1 MKNKKQGNKLVGYLL
16 AIALSCLVCL
26 ELVLRFV
33 FGFCD
38 AVLYQPSKAY
48 EYIAQPNQHRYRFF
62 SHIDYNSYSQR
73 SEEPDSTKTII
84 LGLGDS
90 VIFGGTMLDQDSIAT
105 TLFSKETGMQML
117 NISSGSWGPDNC
129 AAYLREK
136 GTFEAKAMV
145 LVCSSH
151 DAFDVM
157 SHIPVVGIY
166 PNYPDKQYKLAIWEL
181 VDRYLMPRVKGWLGQ
196 SQLVDPDAQVVE
208 KVKSEERRAMG
219 VKSEERRVKNSGAL
233 RDEGVAQKSLKFDPG
248 FDQLLQ
254 ISKEKKIP
262 FVIYLHPEV
271 GEVLTRQ
278 YKEGGK
284 LIMEWAKKHGVK
296 LVSGL
301 NEGVTADM
309 FRDVIHLNEKGQR
322 NLANS
327 LERILNVE
335 SKTR

>member
-1 MKNKKQGNKLVGYLL
+1 MYRINKRKIYIAISICFIL
-16 AIALSCLVCL
+16 IALL
-26 ELVLRFV
+26 EFTLRFV

-38 AVLYQPSKAY
+38 AVLYQPSPAY
-48 EYIAQPNQHRYRFF
+48 EYVAQPNQHRYRFF

-73 SEEPDSTKTII
+73 SDEPDSTKTIV

-129 AAYLREK
+129 AAYLKEK
-136 GTFEAKAMV
+136 GTFGAKAMV

-166 PNYPDKQYKLAIWEL
+166 PNYPDKQYKLAIWEV
-181 VDRYLMPRVKGWLGQ
+181 VDRYLMPRIKVYFSGK
-196 SQLVDPDAQVVE
+196 QLLDPDAQVVE
-208 KVKSEERRAMG
+208 KVKS
-219 VKSEERRVKNSGAL
+219 
-233 RDEGVAQKSLKFDPG
+233 DEGVAQKSFNFDPG

-254 ISKEKKIP
+254 ISEEKHIP
-262 FVIYLHPEV
+262 FFIYLHPEK
-271 GEVLTRQ
+271 GEVEKNE

-284 LIMEWAKKHGVK
+284 LIIDWANTHHVK
-296 LVSGL
+296 LVDGL
-301 NEGVTADM
+301 KEGVTTDM

-322 NLANS
+322 NLADS
-327 LERILNVE
+327 FKKIF
-335 SKTR
+335 K

>member
-1 MKNKKQGNKLVGYLL
+1 MIKKRKVYIIVSL
-16 AIALSCLVCL
+16 CLIVFV
-26 ELVLRFV
+26 ELILRYV

-38 AVLYQPSKAY
+38 AVLYQPSPAY

-73 SEEPDSTKTII
+73 SDEPDSTKTIV

-129 AAYLREK
+129 AAYLKEK
-136 GTFEAKAMV
+136 GTFGAKAMV

-157 SHIPVVGIY
+157 SHVPVVGIY
-166 PNYPDKQYKLAIWEL
+166 PNYPDKQYKLAIWE
-181 VDRYLMPRVKGWLGQ
+181 VIDRYLMPRIKVYFSGK
-196 SQLVDPDAQVVE
+196 QLLDPDAQVVE
-208 KVKSEERRAMG
+208 KVKS
-219 VKSEERRVKNSGAL
+219 
-233 RDEGVAQKSLKFDPG
+233 DEGVANKALNFDPG

-254 ISKEKKIP
+254 ISEEKHIP
-262 FVIYLHPEV
+262 FFIYLHPEV
-271 GEVLTRQ
+271 GEVMSRK
-278 YKEGGK
+278 YKEGG
-284 LIMEWAKKHGVK
+284 LMIMEWAKTHHIK
-296 LVSGL
+296 LIDGL
-301 NEGVTADM
+301 NEGVTVDM
-309 FRDVIHLNEKGQR
+309 YRDVIHLNEKGQR

-327 LERILNVE
+327 LKKMINLN
-335 SKTR
+335 SATL

>member
-1 MKNKKQGNKLVGYLL
+1 MKILIHTVSFKFKC
-16 AIALSCLVCL
+16 LSIFLISFSIF
-26 ELVLRFV
+26 EIILRYV

-38 AVLYQPSKAY
+38 AVLYQSSPAY

-73 SEEPDSTKTII
+73 SDEPDSTKTIV

-90 VIFGGTMLDQDSIAT
+90 VIFGGTMLDQDSVAT

-129 AAYLREK
+129 AAYLKEK
-136 GTFEAKAMV
+136 GTFGAKAMV

-166 PNYPDKQYKLAIWEL
+166 PNYPDKQYKLAIWE
-181 VDRYLMPRVKGWLGQ
+181 VIDRYLMPRIKVYFRGK
-196 SQLVDPDAQVVE
+196 QLLDPDAQVVE
-208 KVKSEERRAMG
+208 KVKS
-219 VKSEERRVKNSGAL
+219 
-233 RDEGVAQKSLKFDPG
+233 DEGVANKALNFDPG

-254 ISKEKKIP
+254 ISEGKHIP
-262 FVIYLHPEV
+262 FFIYLHPEV
-271 GEVLTRQ
+271 GEVMSRK
-278 YKEGGK
+278 YKEGG
-284 LIMEWAKKHGVK
+284 LMIMEWAKTHHVK
-296 LVSGL
+296 LINGL
-301 NEGVTADM
+301 DEGVTVDM
-309 FRDVIHLNEKGQR
+309 YRDVIHLNEKGQR

-327 LERILNVE
+327 LKKMIN
-335 SKTR
+335 K

>member
-1 MKNKKQGNKLVGYLL
+1 MKLKIKYCLL
-16 AIALSCLVCL
+16 GIFLIVILL
-26 ELVLRFV
+26 EIILRYV

-38 AVLYQPSKAY
+38 AVLYQSSPAY

-73 SEEPDSTKTII
+73 SEEPDSTKTIV

-129 AAYLREK
+129 AAYLKEK
-136 GTFEAKAMV
+136 GTFGAEAMV

-166 PNYPDKQYKLAIWEL
+166 PNYPDKQYKLAIWE
-181 VDRYLMPRVKGWLGQ
+181 VIDRYLMPRIKVYFRGK
-196 SQLVDPDAQVVE
+196 QLLDPDAQVVE
-208 KVKSEERRAMG
+208 KVKS
-219 VKSEERRVKNSGAL
+219 
-233 RDEGVAQKSLKFDPG
+233 DEGVAKKALNFDPG
-248 FDQLLQ
+248 FDQLLL
-254 ISKEKKIP
+254 ISEEKHIP
-262 FVIYLHPEV
+262 FFIYLHPEV
-271 GEVLTRQ
+271 SEIMNRK
-278 YKEGGK
+278 YKEGG
-284 LIMEWAKKHGVK
+284 LMIMEWAKTHHVK
-296 LVSGL
+296 LMDGL
-301 NEGVTADM
+301 NEGVTVDM
-309 FRDVIHLNEKGQR
+309 YRDVIHLNEKGQR

-327 LERILNVE
+327 LKKMINR
-335 SKTR
+335 

>member
-1 MKNKKQGNKLVGYLL
+1 MYRINKRKIYIAISICFIL
-16 AIALSCLVCL
+16 IALS
-26 ELVLRFV
+26 ELILRYV

-38 AVLYQPSKAY
+38 AVLYQPSPAY

-73 SEEPDSTKTII
+73 SDEPDSTKTIV

-129 AAYLREK
+129 AAYLKEK
-136 GTFEAKAMV
+136 GTFGAKAMV

-166 PNYPDKQYKLAIWEL
+166 PNYPDEQYKLAIWEV
-181 VDRYLMPRVKGWLGQ
+181 VDRYLMPRIKVYFSGK
-196 SQLVDPDAQVVE
+196 QLLDPDAQVVE
-208 KVKSEERRAMG
+208 KVKS
-219 VKSEERRVKNSGAL
+219 
-233 RDEGVAQKSLKFDPG
+233 DEGVANKALNFDPG

-254 ISKEKKIP
+254 ISEGKHIP
-262 FVIYLHPEV
+262 FFIYLHPEV
-271 GEVLTRQ
+271 GEIMSRK
-278 YKEGGK
+278 YKEGG
-284 LIMEWAKKHGVK
+284 LMIMEWAKTHHIK
-296 LVSGL
+296 LIDGL
-301 NEGVTADM
+301 NEGVTVDM
-309 FRDVIHLNEKGQR
+309 YRDVIHLNEKGQR

-327 LERILNVE
+327 LKKMINR
-335 SKTR
+335 

>member
-1 MKNKKQGNKLVGYLL
+1 MKILNHTVSFKFKC
-16 AIALSCLVCL
+16 LSI
-26 ELVLRFV
+26 VLISFSIVEIILRYA

-38 AVLYQPSKAY
+38 AVLYQPSPAY

-73 SEEPDSTKTII
+73 SDEPDSTKTIV

-129 AAYLREK
+129 AAYLKEK
-136 GTFEAKAMV
+136 GTFGAKAMV

-166 PNYPDKQYKLAIWEL
+166 PNYPDKQYKLAIWE
-181 VDRYLMPRVKGWLGQ
+181 VIDRYLMPRIKVYFIGK
-196 SQLVDPDAQVVE
+196 QLLDPDAQVVE
-208 KVKSEERRAMG
+208 KVKS
-219 VKSEERRVKNSGAL
+219 
-233 RDEGVAQKSLKFDPG
+233 DEGVANKALNFDPG

-254 ISKEKKIP
+254 ISEEKHIP
-262 FVIYLHPEV
+262 FFIYLHPEV
-271 GEVLTRQ
+271 GEIMSRK
-278 YKEGGK
+278 YKEGG
-284 LIMEWAKKHGVK
+284 LMIMEWAKTHHIK
-296 LVSGL
+296 LIDGL
-301 NEGVTADM
+301 NEGVAVDM
-309 FRDVIHLNEKGQR
+309 YRDVIHLNEKGQR

-327 LERILNVE
+327 LKKMINR
-335 SKTR
+335 

>member
-1 MKNKKQGNKLVGYLL
+1 MKIINHTVPFKFKC
-16 AIALSCLVCL
+16 LSIFLISFSIV
-26 ELVLRFV
+26 EIILRYV

-38 AVLYQPSKAY
+38 AVLYQSSPAY

-73 SEEPDSTKTII
+73 SEEPDSTKTIA

-129 AAYLREK
+129 AAYLKEK
-136 GTFEAKAMV
+136 GTFGAKAMV

-166 PNYPDKQYKLAIWEL
+166 PNYPYKQYKLAIWE
-181 VDRYLMPRVKGWLGQ
+181 VIDRYLMPRIKVYFRGK
-196 SQLVDPDAQVVE
+196 QLLDPDAQVVE
-208 KVKSEERRAMG
+208 KVKS
-219 VKSEERRVKNSGAL
+219 
-233 RDEGVAQKSLKFDPG
+233 DEGVANKALNFDPG

-254 ISKEKKIP
+254 ISEEKHIP
-262 FVIYLHPEV
+262 FFIYLHPEV
-271 GEVLTRQ
+271 GEVMSRK
-278 YKEGGK
+278 YKEGG
-284 LIMEWAKKHGVK
+284 LMIMEWAKTHHIK
-296 LVSGL
+296 LIDGL
-301 NEGVTADM
+301 NEGVTVDM
-309 FRDVIHLNEKGQR
+309 YRDVIHLNEKGQR

-327 LERILNVE
+327 LKKMINR
-335 SKTR
+335 

>member
-1 MKNKKQGNKLVGYLL
+1 MKILNHTVSFKFKC
-16 AIALSCLVCL
+16 LSIVLISFSIV
-26 ELVLRFV
+26 ELILRYA

-38 AVLYQPSKAY
+38 AVLYQPSPAY

-73 SEEPDSTKTII
+73 SDEPDSTKTIV

-129 AAYLREK
+129 AAYLKEK
-136 GTFEAKAMV
+136 GTFGAKAMV

-166 PNYPDKQYKLAIWEL
+166 PNYPDKQYKLAIWE
-181 VDRYLMPRVKGWLGQ
+181 VIARYLMPRIKVYFRGK
-196 SQLVDPDAQVVE
+196 QLLDPDAQVVE
-208 KVKSEERRAMG
+208 KVKS
-219 VKSEERRVKNSGAL
+219 
-233 RDEGVAQKSLKFDPG
+233 DEGVAKKALNFDPG

-254 ISKEKKIP
+254 ISEEKHIP
-262 FVIYLHPEV
+262 FFIYLHPEV
-271 GEVLTRQ
+271 GEVMSRK
-278 YKEGGK
+278 YKEGG
-284 LIMEWAKKHGVK
+284 LMIMEWAKTHHIK
-296 LVSGL
+296 LIDGL
-301 NEGVTADM
+301 NEGVTVDM
-309 FRDVIHLNEKGQR
+309 YRDVIHLNEKGQR

-327 LERILNVE
+327 LKKMINR
-335 SKTR
+335 

>member
-1 MKNKKQGNKLVGYLL
+1 MLSIRKRKIVVFL
-16 AIALSCLVCL
+16 AVCL
-26 ELVLRFV
+26 FLLVSVELILRFV

-38 AVLYQPSKAY
+38 AVLYRSSEAY
-48 EYIAQPNQHRYRFF
+48 EYIAQPNQHRYRFL

-105 TLFSKETGMQML
+105 TLFSKETGKQML

-129 AAYLREK
+129 AAYLKEK
-136 GTFEAKAMV
+136 GTFGAKAMV

-166 PNYPDKQYKLAIWEL
+166 PNYPDKQYKLAIWE
-181 VDRYLMPRVKGWLGQ
+181 VIDRYLMPRVKVYFRGK
-196 SQLVDPDAQVVE
+196 QLLDPDAQVVE
-208 KVKSEERRAMG
+208 KVKS
-219 VKSEERRVKNSGAL
+219 
-233 RDEGVAQKSLKFDPG
+233 DDGVAKKSLNLDSG

-254 ISKEKKIP
+254 ISEEKHIP
-262 FVIYLHPEV
+262 FFIYLHPEV
-271 GEVLTRQ
+271 GEVMSRK
-278 YKEGGK
+278 YKEGG
-284 LIMEWAKKHGVK
+284 LMIMEWAKTHHVK
-296 LVSGL
+296 LMDGL
-301 NEGVTADM
+301 NEGVTIDM
-309 FRDVIHLNEKGQR
+309 YRDVIHLNEKGQR

-327 LERILNVE
+327 LKKMINR
-335 SKTR
+335 

>member
-1 MKNKKQGNKLVGYLL
+1 MKILNHTVSFKFKC
-16 AIALSCLVCL
+16 LSIVLISFSIV
-26 ELVLRFV
+26 ELILRYA

-38 AVLYQPSKAY
+38 AVLYQSSPAY

-73 SEEPDSTKTII
+73 SDEPDSTKTIV

-129 AAYLREK
+129 AAYLKEK
-136 GTFEAKAMV
+136 GTFGAKAMV

-166 PNYPDKQYKLAIWEL
+166 PNYPDEQYKLAIWEV
-181 VDRYLMPRVKGWLGQ
+181 VDRYLLPRIKVYFSGK
-196 SQLVDPDAQVVE
+196 QLLDPDAQVVE
-208 KVKSEERRAMG
+208 KVKS
-219 VKSEERRVKNSGAL
+219 
-233 RDEGVAQKSLKFDPG
+233 DEGVAKKALNFDPG

-254 ISKEKKIP
+254 ISEEKHIP
-262 FVIYLHPEV
+262 FFIYLHPEV
-271 GEVLTRQ
+271 GEIMSRK
-278 YKEGGK
+278 YKEGG
-284 LIMEWAKKHGVK
+284 LMIMEWAKTHHVE
-296 LVSGL
+296 LIDGL
-301 NEGVTADM
+301 NEGVTVDIY
-309 FRDVIHLNEKGQR
+309 RDVIHLNEKGQR

-327 LERILNVE
+327 LKKMINR
-335 SKTR
+335 

>member
-1 MKNKKQGNKLVGYLL
+1 MIKKRKVYIIVSL
-16 AIALSCLVCL
+16 CLFVFV
-26 ELVLRFV
+26 EIILRYV

-38 AVLYQPSKAY
+38 AVLYQSSPAY

-73 SEEPDSTKTII
+73 SDEPDSTKTIV

-129 AAYLREK
+129 AAYLKEK
-136 GTFEAKAMV
+136 GTFGAKAMV

-166 PNYPDKQYKLAIWEL
+166 PNYPDEQYKLAIWEV
-181 VDRYLMPRVKGWLGQ
+181 VDRYLMPRIKVYFSGK
-196 SQLVDPDAQVVE
+196 QLLDPDAQVVE
-208 KVKSEERRAMG
+208 KVKG
-219 VKSEERRVKNSGAL
+219 
-233 RDEGVAQKSLKFDPG
+233 DEGVAKKALNFDPG

-254 ISKEKKIP
+254 ISEEKHIP
-262 FVIYLHPEV
+262 FFIYLHPEV
-271 GEVLTRQ
+271 SEVMNRK
-278 YKEGGK
+278 YKKGG
-284 LIMEWAKKHGVK
+284 LMIMEWAKTHHIK
-296 LVSGL
+296 LIDGL
-301 NEGVTADM
+301 NEGVIVDM
-309 FRDVIHLNEKGQR
+309 YRDVIHLNEKGQR

-327 LERILNVE
+327 LKKMINR
-335 SKTR
+335 

>member
-1 MKNKKQGNKLVGYLL
+1 MFRINKKRFYIAISICFIL
-16 AIALSCLVCL
+16 IALL
-26 ELVLRFV
+26 EFTLRFV

-38 AVLYQPSKAY
+38 AVLYQSSPAY

-73 SEEPDSTKTII
+73 SDEPDSTKTIV

-129 AAYLREK
+129 AAYLKEK
-136 GTFEAKAMV
+136 GTFGAKAMV

-166 PNYPDKQYKLAIWEL
+166 PNYPDEQYKLAIWE
-181 VDRYLMPRVKGWLGQ
+181 VIDRYLMPRIKVYFSGK
-196 SQLVDPDAQVVE
+196 QLLDPDAQVVE
-208 KVKSEERRAMG
+208 KVKS
-219 VKSEERRVKNSGAL
+219 
-233 RDEGVAQKSLKFDPG
+233 DEGVAQKSFNFDPG

-254 ISKEKKIP
+254 ISEEKHIP
-262 FVIYLHPEV
+262 FFIYLHPEK
-271 GEVLTRQ
+271 GEVEKNE

-284 LIMEWAKKHGVK
+284 LIIDWANTHHVK
-296 LVSGL
+296 LVDGL
-301 NEGVTADM
+301 KEGVTTDM

-322 NLANS
+322 NLADS
-327 LERILNVE
+327 FKKIF
-335 SKTR
+335 K

>member
-1 MKNKKQGNKLVGYLL
+1 MYRINKRKIYIAISICFIL
-16 AIALSCLVCL
+16 IALL
-26 ELVLRFV
+26 EFTLRFV

-38 AVLYQPSKAY
+38 AVLYQPSPAY
-48 EYIAQPNQHRYRFF
+48 EYVAQPNQHHYRFF

-73 SEEPDSTKTII
+73 SDEPDSTKTIV

-129 AAYLREK
+129 AAYLKEK
-136 GTFEAKAMV
+136 GTFGAKAMV

-166 PNYPDKQYKLAIWEL
+166 PNYPDKQYKLAIWE
-181 VDRYLMPRVKGWLGQ
+181 VIDRYLMPRIKVYFSGK
-196 SQLVDPDAQVVE
+196 QLLDPDAQVVE
-208 KVKSEERRAMG
+208 KVKS
-219 VKSEERRVKNSGAL
+219 
-233 RDEGVAQKSLKFDPG
+233 DEGVAQKSFNFDPG

-254 ISKEKKIP
+254 ISEEKHIP
-262 FVIYLHPEV
+262 FFIYLHPEK
-271 GEVLTRQ
+271 GEVEKNE

-284 LIMEWAKKHGVK
+284 LIIDWANTHHVK
-296 LVSGL
+296 LVDGL
-301 NEGVTADM
+301 KEGVTTDM

-322 NLANS
+322 NLADS
-327 LERILNVE
+327 FKKIF
-335 SKTR
+335 K

>member
-1 MKNKKQGNKLVGYLL
+1 MKILNHTVSFKFKC
-16 AIALSCLVCL
+16 LSI
-26 ELVLRFV
+26 VLISFSIVEIILRYA

-38 AVLYQPSKAY
+38 AVLYQPSPAY

-73 SEEPDSTKTII
+73 SEEPDSTKTIV

-129 AAYLREK
+129 AAYLKEK
-136 GTFEAKAMV
+136 GTFGAKAMV

-166 PNYPDKQYKLAIWEL
+166 PNYPDKQYKLAIWEV
-181 VDRYLMPRVKGWLGQ
+181 VDRYLLPRIKVYFSGK
-196 SQLVDPDAQVVE
+196 QLLDPDAQVVE
-208 KVKSEERRAMG
+208 KVKS
-219 VKSEERRVKNSGAL
+219 
-233 RDEGVAQKSLKFDPG
+233 DEGVAKKALNFDPG

-254 ISKEKKIP
+254 ISEEKHIP
-262 FVIYLHPEV
+262 FFIYLHPEV
-271 GEVLTRQ
+271 SEVMSRK
-278 YKEGGK
+278 YKKGG
-284 LIMEWAKKHGVK
+284 LMIMEWAKTHHVE
-296 LVSGL
+296 LIDGL
-301 NEGVTADM
+301 NEGVTVDM
-309 FRDVIHLNEKGQR
+309 YRDVIHLNEKGQR

-327 LERILNVE
+327 LKKMINR
-335 SKTR
+335 

>member
-1 MKNKKQGNKLVGYLL
+1 MFKINKKNIYIAISICFIL
-16 AIALSCLVCL
+16 IALL
-26 ELVLRFV
+26 EFTLRLV

-38 AVLYQPSKAY
+38 AVLYQSSPAY

-73 SEEPDSTKTII
+73 SEEPDSTKTIV

-129 AAYLREK
+129 AAYLKEK
-136 GTFEAKAMV
+136 GTFGAKTMV

-166 PNYPDKQYKLAIWEL
+166 PNYPDKQYKLAIWE
-181 VDRYLMPRVKGWLGQ
+181 VIDRYLMPRIKVYFRGK
-196 SQLVDPDAQVVE
+196 QLLDPDAQVVE
-208 KVKSEERRAMG
+208 KVKSEERR
-219 VKSEERRVKNSGAL
+219 VKNSNAAN
-233 RDEGVAQKSLKFDPG
+233 DEGVIQKALNFDPG

-254 ISKEKKIP
+254 ISEEKHIP
-262 FVIYLHPEV
+262 FFIYLHPEV
-271 GEVLTRQ
+271 GEVMSRK
-278 YKEGGK
+278 YKEGG
-284 LIMEWAKKHGVK
+284 LMIMEWAKTHHVK
-296 LVSGL
+296 LMDGL
-301 NEGVTADM
+301 NEGVTVDM
-309 FRDVIHLNEKGQR
+309 YRDVIHLNEKGQR

-327 LERILNVE
+327 LKKMINR
-335 SKTR
+335 

>member
-1 MKNKKQGNKLVGYLL
+1 MYRINKRKIYIAISICFIL
-16 AIALSCLVCL
+16 IALL
-26 ELVLRFV
+26 ECTLRFV

-38 AVLYQPSKAY
+38 AVLYQSSPAY

-73 SEEPDSTKTII
+73 SEEPDSTKTIV

-129 AAYLREK
+129 AAYLKEK
-136 GTFEAKAMV
+136 GTFGAKAMV

-166 PNYPDKQYKLAIWEL
+166 PNYPDKQYKLAIWEV
-181 VDRYLMPRVKGWLGQ
+181 VDRYLLPRIKVYFRGK
-196 SQLVDPDAQVVE
+196 QLLDPDAQVVE
-208 KVKSEERRAMG
+208 KVKSEERR
-219 VKSEERRVKNSGAL
+219 VKNSNTAS
-233 RDEGVAQKSLKFDPG
+233 DEGVAQKSLNFDPG

-254 ISKEKKIP
+254 ISEEKHIP
-262 FVIYLHPEV
+262 FFIYLHPEV
-271 GEVLTRQ
+271 GEVMSRK
-278 YKEGGK
+278 YKEGG
-284 LIMEWAKKHGVK
+284 LMIMEWAKTHHIK
-296 LVSGL
+296 LIDGL
-301 NEGVTADM
+301 NEGVTVDM
-309 FRDVIHLNEKGQR
+309 YRDVIHLNEKGQR

-327 LERILNVE
+327 LKKMINR
-335 SKTR
+335 

>member
-1 MKNKKQGNKLVGYLL
+1 MYRINKRKIYIAISICFIL
-16 AIALSCLVCL
+16 IALL
-26 ELVLRFV
+26 EFTLRFV

-38 AVLYQPSKAY
+38 AVLYQTSPAY

-73 SEEPDSTKTII
+73 SDEPDSTKTIV

-129 AAYLREK
+129 AAYLKEK
-136 GTFEAKAMV
+136 GTFGAKAMV

-166 PNYPDKQYKLAIWEL
+166 PNYPDKQYKLAIWE
-181 VDRYLMPRVKGWLGQ
+181 VIDRYLMPRIKVYFSGKQIL
-196 SQLVDPDAQVVE
+196 DPDAQVVE
-208 KVKSEERRAMG
+208 KVKS
-219 VKSEERRVKNSGAL
+219 
-233 RDEGVAQKSLKFDPG
+233 DEGVAQKSFNFDPG

-254 ISKEKKIP
+254 ISEEKHIP
-262 FVIYLHPEV
+262 FFIYLHPEK
-271 GEVLTRQ
+271 GEVEKNE

-284 LIMEWAKKHGVK
+284 LIIDWANTHHVK
-296 LVSGL
+296 LVDGL
-301 NEGVTADM
+301 KEGVTTDM

-322 NLANS
+322 NLADS
-327 LERILNVE
+327 FKKIF
-335 SKTR
+335 K

>member
-1 MKNKKQGNKLVGYLL
+1 MKIINHTVPFKFKC
-16 AIALSCLVCL
+16 LSIFLISFSII
-26 ELVLRFV
+26 EIILRYV

-38 AVLYQPSKAY
+38 AVLYQSSPAY

-73 SEEPDSTKTII
+73 SEEPDSTKTIV

-105 TLFSKETGMQML
+105 SLFSKETGMQML

-129 AAYLREK
+129 AAYLKEK
-136 GTFEAKAMV
+136 GTFGAKAMV

-166 PNYPDKQYKLAIWEL
+166 SNYPYKQYKLAIWE
-181 VDRYLMPRVKGWLGQ
+181 VIDRYLMPRIKVYFSGK
-196 SQLVDPDAQVVE
+196 QLLDPDAQVVE
-208 KVKSEERRAMG
+208 KVKS
-219 VKSEERRVKNSGAL
+219 
-233 RDEGVAQKSLKFDPG
+233 DDGVAKKSLNFDSG

-254 ISKEKKIP
+254 ISEEKHIP
-262 FVIYLHPEV
+262 FFIYLHPEV
-271 GEVLTRQ
+271 GEVMSRK
-278 YKEGGK
+278 YKEGG
-284 LIMEWAKKHGVK
+284 LMIMEWAKTHHVK
-296 LVSGL
+296 LIDGL
-301 NEGVTADM
+301 NEGVTVDM
-309 FRDVIHLNEKGQR
+309 YRDVIHLNEKGQR

-327 LERILNVE
+327 LKKMINR
-335 SKTR
+335 

>member
-1 MKNKKQGNKLVGYLL
+1 MFKKNLKLLL
-16 AIALSCLVCL
+16 SFVLFVLFIAI
-26 ELVLRFV
+26 EIVLRFC

-38 AVLYQPSKAY
+38 AVLYQSSPAY
-48 EYIAQPNQHRYRFF
+48 EYIALPNQHRYRFF
-62 SHIDYNSYSQR
+62 SHIDYNSFSQR
-73 SEEPDSTKTII
+73 SEEPDSTKTIV

-136 GTFEAKAMV
+136 GTFGAKAMV

-166 PNYPDKQYKLAIWEL
+166 PNYPDKQYKLAIWE
-181 VDRYLMPRVKGWLGQ
+181 VIDRYLMPRIKVYFRGK
-196 SQLVDPDAQVVE
+196 QLLDPDAQVVE
-208 KVKSEERRAMG
+208 KVKSEE
-219 VKSEERRVKNSGAL
+219 
-233 RDEGVAQKSLKFDPG
+233 GVANKALNFDPG

-254 ISKEKKIP
+254 ISDEKHIP
-262 FVIYLHPEV
+262 FFIYLHPEV
-271 GEVLTRQ
+271 GEVMSRK
-278 YKEGGK
+278 YKEGG
-284 LIMEWAKKHGVK
+284 LMIMEWAKSHHVK
-296 LVSGL
+296 LIDGL
-301 NEGVTADM
+301 NEGVTVDM
-309 FRDVIHLNEKGQR
+309 YRDVIHLNEKGQR

-327 LERILNVE
+327 LKKMINR
-335 SKTR
+335 

>member
-1 MKNKKQGNKLVGYLL
+1 MYRINKRKIYIAISICFIL
-16 AIALSCLVCL
+16 IALL
-26 ELVLRFV
+26 ECTLRFV

-38 AVLYQPSKAY
+38 AVLYQSSPAY

-73 SEEPDSTKTII
+73 SDEPDSTKTIV

-129 AAYLREK
+129 AAYLKEK
-136 GTFEAKAMV
+136 GTFGAKAMV

-166 PNYPDKQYKLAIWEL
+166 PNYPDKQYKLAIWEV
-181 VDRYLMPRVKGWLGQ
+181 VDRYLMPRIKVYFSGK
-196 SQLVDPDAQVVE
+196 QLLDPDAQVVE
-208 KVKSEERRAMG
+208 KVKSEE
-219 VKSEERRVKNSGAL
+219 
-233 RDEGVAQKSLKFDPG
+233 GVANKALNFDPG

-254 ISKEKKIP
+254 ISEEKHIP
-262 FVIYLHPEV
+262 FFIYLHPEV
-271 GEVLTRQ
+271 GEVMSRK
-278 YKEGGK
+278 YKEGG
-284 LIMEWAKKHGVK
+284 LMIMEWAKTHHIK
-296 LVSGL
+296 LIDGL
-301 NEGVTADM
+301 NEGVTVDM
-309 FRDVIHLNEKGQR
+309 YRDVIHLNEKGQR

-327 LERILNVE
+327 LKKMINR
-335 SKTR
+335 

>member
-1 MKNKKQGNKLVGYLL
+1 MIKKRKVYIIVSL
-16 AIALSCLVCL
+16 CLIVFV
-26 ELVLRFV
+26 ELILRYV

-38 AVLYQPSKAY
+38 AVLYQPSPAY

-73 SEEPDSTKTII
+73 SDEPDSTKTIV

-129 AAYLREK
+129 AAYLKEK
-136 GTFEAKAMV
+136 GTFGAKAMV

-166 PNYPDKQYKLAIWEL
+166 PNYPDKQYKLAIWEV
-181 VDRYLMPRVKGWLGQ
+181 VDRYLLPRIKVYFRGK
-196 SQLVDPDAQVVE
+196 QLLDPDAQVVE
-208 KVKSEERRAMG
+208 KVKS
-219 VKSEERRVKNSGAL
+219 
-233 RDEGVAQKSLKFDPG
+233 DEGVANKALNFDPG

-254 ISKEKKIP
+254 ISEEKHIP
-262 FVIYLHPEV
+262 FFIYLHPEV
-271 GEVLTRQ
+271 GEVMSRK
-278 YKEGGK
+278 YKEGG
-284 LIMEWAKKHGVK
+284 LMIMEWAKTHHIK
-296 LVSGL
+296 LIDGL
-301 NEGVTADM
+301 NEGVTVDM
-309 FRDVIHLNEKGQR
+309 YRDVIHLNEKGQR

-327 LERILNVE
+327 LKKMINR
-335 SKTR
+335 

>member
-1 MKNKKQGNKLVGYLL
+1 MFRINKKRIYIAISICFIL
-16 AIALSCLVCL
+16 IALL
-26 ELVLRFV
+26 EFTLRFD

-38 AVLYQPSKAY
+38 AVLYQSSPAY

-73 SEEPDSTKTII
+73 SEEPDSTKTIV

-129 AAYLREK
+129 AAYLKEK
-136 GTFEAKAMV
+136 GTFGAKAMV

-166 PNYPDKQYKLAIWEL
+166 PNYPDKQYKLAIWEMI
-181 VDRYLMPRVKGWLGQ
+181 DRYLMPRIKGWLGH
-196 SQLVDPDAQVVE
+196 SQLIDPDAQVVK
-208 KVKSEERRAMG
+208 KVKDQDSETPNVTNDA
-219 VKSEERRVKNSGAL
+219 
-233 RDEGVAQKSLKFDPG
+233 GVAQKSFDFDPG

-254 ISKEKKIP
+254 ISKDKNIP
-262 FVIYLHPEV
+262 FIIYLHPEK
-271 GEVLTRQ
+271 GEVEKNE

-284 LIMEWAKKHGVK
+284 LIIDWANIHHVK
-296 LVSGL
+296 LVDGL
-301 NEGVTADM
+301 KEGVTPDM

-322 NLANS
+322 NLADS
-327 LERILNVE
+327 FKRII
-335 SKTR
+335 KF

>member
-1 MKNKKQGNKLVGYLL
+1 MYRINKRKIYIAISICFIL
-16 AIALSCLVCL
+16 IALL
-26 ELVLRFV
+26 ECTLRFV

-38 AVLYQPSKAY
+38 AVLYQSSPAY

-73 SEEPDSTKTII
+73 SEEPDSTKTIV

-117 NISSGSWGPDNC
+117 NISSASWGPDNC
-129 AAYLREK
+129 AAYLKEK
-136 GTFEAKAMV
+136 GTFGAKAMV

-166 PNYPDKQYKLAIWEL
+166 PNYPDEQYKLAIWE
-181 VDRYLMPRVKGWLGQ
+181 VIDRYLRPRIQGWLGHP
-196 SQLVDPDAQVVE
+196 QLIDPDAQVVE
-208 KVKSEERRAMG
+208 KVKS
-219 VKSEERRVKNSGAL
+219 
-233 RDEGVAQKSLKFDPG
+233 DEGVANKALNFDPG

-254 ISKEKKIP
+254 ISEGKHIP
-262 FVIYLHPEV
+262 FFIYLHPEV
-271 GEVLTRQ
+271 CEVMSRK
-278 YKEGGK
+278 YKEGG
-284 LIMEWAKKHGVK
+284 LMIMEWAKTHHIK
-296 LVSGL
+296 LIDGL
-301 NEGVTADM
+301 NEGVTVDM
-309 FRDVIHLNEKGQR
+309 YRDVIHLNEKGQR

-327 LERILNVE
+327 LKKMINR
-335 SKTR
+335 

>member
-1 MKNKKQGNKLVGYLL
+1 MKFKIRYCLL
-16 AIALSCLVCL
+16 GIFLIVILL
-26 ELVLRFV
+26 EIILRYV

-38 AVLYQPSKAY
+38 AVLYQSSPAY

-73 SEEPDSTKTII
+73 SEEPDSTKTIV

-129 AAYLREK
+129 AAYLKEK
-136 GTFEAKAMV
+136 GTFGAKAMV

-166 PNYPDKQYKLAIWEL
+166 PNYPDKQYKLAIWE
-181 VDRYLMPRVKGWLGQ
+181 VIDRYLMPRIKVYFRGK
-196 SQLVDPDAQVVE
+196 QLLDPDAQVVE
-208 KVKSEERRAMG
+208 KVKS
-219 VKSEERRVKNSGAL
+219 
-233 RDEGVAQKSLKFDPG
+233 DEGVAKKALNFDPG

-254 ISKEKKIP
+254 ISEEKHIP
-262 FVIYLHPEV
+262 FFIYLHPEV
-271 GEVLTRQ
+271 GEVMSRK
-278 YKEGGK
+278 YKEGG
-284 LIMEWAKKHGVK
+284 LMIMEWAKTHHVK
-296 LVSGL
+296 LIDGL
-301 NEGVTADM
+301 NEGVTVDM
-309 FRDVIHLNEKGQR
+309 YRDVIHLNEKGQR

-327 LERILNVE
+327 LKKMINR
-335 SKTR
+335 

>member
-1 MKNKKQGNKLVGYLL
+1 MNKKQVNLKLFVFRLL
-16 AIALSCLVCL
+16 VVLCAFALS
-26 ELVLRFV
+26 ELLLRLV

-73 SEEPDSTKTII
+73 SEEPDSTKTIV

-129 AAYLREK
+129 AAYLREM
-136 GTFEAKAMV
+136 GTFGAKAMV

-157 SHIPVVGIY
+157 SHVPVVGIY
-166 PNYPDKQYKLAIWEL
+166 PNYPNRQYRLAICEL
-181 VDRYLMPRVKGWLGQ
+181 VDRYLMPRVKGWLGLT
-196 SQLVDPDAQVVE
+196 QLADPDAQVVA
-208 KVKSEERRAMG
+208 KVKSEGQRRNG
-219 VKSEERRVKNSGAL
+219 S
-233 RDEGVAQKSLKFDPG
+233 EGVAQKSLKFDPG

-254 ISKEKKIP
+254 IAKEKNIP
-262 FVIYLHPEV
+262 FVVYLHPEV
-271 GEVLTRQ
+271 GEVMERQ

-284 LIMEWAKKHGVK
+284 LIIEWAKKHDVQ
-296 LVSGL
+296 LVNGL
-301 NEGVTADM
+301 DEGVTTDM

-327 LERILNVE
+327 LERILNV
-335 SKTR
+335 KYKAR

>member
-1 MKNKKQGNKLVGYLL
+1 MLCCIILLV
-16 AIALSCLVCL
+16 VL
-26 ELVLRFV
+26 ELLLRFC

-38 AVLYQPSKAY
+38 AVLYQPSQAY

-62 SHIDYNSYSQR
+62 SHIDYNFYSQR

-90 VIFGGTMLDQDSIAT
+90 VIFGGTMIDQDSIAT

-136 GTFEAKAMV
+136 GTFGAKAMV

-157 SHIPVVGIY
+157 SHVPVVGIY
-166 PNYPDKQYKLAIWEL
+166 PNYPDKQYKLAIWE
-181 VDRYLMPRVKGWLGQ
+181 VIDRYLMPRMKGWLGQ

-208 KVKSEERRAMG
+208 KVKSEEQRAMG
-219 VKSEERRVKNSGAL
+219 VKSEERRVKNSCAM
-233 RDEGVAQKSLKFDPG
+233 RDEGVAQKSLEFDPG

-254 ISKEKKIP
+254 ISKEKNIP
-262 FVIYLHPEV
+262 FFIYLHPEK
-271 GEVLTRQ
+271 GEVISKE

-284 LIMEWAKKHGVK
+284 LILEWAIVNHVE
-296 LVSGL
+296 LVDGL
-301 NEGVTADM
+301 KEGVTTDM
-309 FRDVIHLNEKGQR
+309 YRDVIHLNEKGQR

-327 LERILNVE
+327 LENMFPM
-335 SKTR
+335 SKTYK

>member
-1 MKNKKQGNKLVGYLL
+1 MKNKKQRITLVGYLL

-26 ELVLRFV
+26 ELILRFV

-38 AVLYQPSKAY
+38 AVLYQPSEAY

-73 SEEPDSTKTII
+73 SEEPDSTKTIV

-136 GTFEAKAMV
+136 GTFGAKAMV

-151 DAFDVM
+151 DAFDMM
-157 SHIPVVGIY
+157 SHVPVVGIY

-196 SQLVDPDAQVVE
+196 SQLADPDAQVV
-208 KVKSEERRAMG
+208 KGS
-219 VKSEERRVKNSGAL
+219 
-233 RDEGVAQKSLKFDPG
+233 VAQKSLDFDPG

-271 GEVLTRQ
+271 GEVMAHE

-284 LIMEWAKKHGVK
+284 LIMEWAKAHHVK
-296 LVSGL
+296 LINGL
-301 NEGVTADM
+301 DEGVATDM

-327 LERILNVE
+327 LE
-335 SKTR
+335 KTIKL

>member
-1 MKNKKQGNKLVGYLL
+1 MKLKIKHCLL
-16 AIALSCLVCL
+16 GISLIVILL
-26 ELVLRFV
+26 ELILRYV

-38 AVLYQPSKAY
+38 AVLYQSSPAY

-73 SEEPDSTKTII
+73 SEEPDSTKTIV

-129 AAYLREK
+129 AAYLKEK
-136 GTFEAKAMV
+136 GTFGAKAMV

-166 PNYPDKQYKLAIWEL
+166 PNYPDKQYKLAIWE
-181 VDRYLMPRVKGWLGQ
+181 VIDRYLMPRIKVYFRGK
-196 SQLVDPDAQVVE
+196 QLLDPDAQVVE
-208 KVKSEERRAMG
+208 KVKS
-219 VKSEERRVKNSGAL
+219 
-233 RDEGVAQKSLKFDPG
+233 DEGVANKALNFDPG

-254 ISKEKKIP
+254 ISEGKHIP
-262 FVIYLHPEV
+262 FFIYLHPEV
-271 GEVLTRQ
+271 GEVMSRK
-278 YKEGGK
+278 YKEGG
-284 LIMEWAKKHGVK
+284 LMIMEWAKTHHVK
-296 LVSGL
+296 LIDGL
-301 NEGVTADM
+301 NEGVTVDM
-309 FRDVIHLNEKGQR
+309 YRDVIHLNEKGQR

-327 LERILNVE
+327 LKKMINR
-335 SKTR
+335 